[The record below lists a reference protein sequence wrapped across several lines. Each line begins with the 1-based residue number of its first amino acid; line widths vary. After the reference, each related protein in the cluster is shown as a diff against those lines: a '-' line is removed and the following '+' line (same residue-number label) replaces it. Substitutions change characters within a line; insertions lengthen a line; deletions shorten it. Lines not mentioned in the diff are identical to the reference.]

1 MNEIEK
7 DFTLKT
13 LVTFK
18 IIPFDDELWRTVFPQ
33 LKEQFGIE
41 QINIVESRLYL
52 SAFKHYY
59 DVYVDKALIDKYGME
74 AVNEMVREKIKEKID
89 KEMERELGFLNTKN
103 MDEKDKRKTLCE
115 SYDDFLE
122 RKSLAKDDWEMKCP
136 YKVGDTHYCIQSNG
150 YVFSDRWN
158 GIEADNSYFSQGNIF
173 PTEEAA
179 ELEVKR
185 RNLLTRFRAFRNECN
200 GDWEADWT
208 NGFEDKFFISF
219 NIFSDNIDIRSAR
232 VVNGFYIFG
241 YFKNKKDCERAI
253 ELFGDEIIEL
263 YVNNEV

>member
-89 KEMERELGFLNTKN
+89 KEMERELGFL
-103 MDEKDKRKTLCE
+103 KDME
-115 SYDDFLE
+115 E
-122 RKSLAKDDWEMKCP
+122 
-136 YKVGDTHYCIQSNG
+136 QQ
-150 YVFSDRWN
+150 WN
-158 GIEADNSYFSQGNIF
+158 
-173 PTEEAA
+173 
-179 ELEVKR
+179 
-185 RNLLTRFRAFRNECN
+185 
-200 GDWEADWT
+200 
-208 NGFEDKFFISF
+208 
-219 NIFSDNIDIRSAR
+219 
-232 VVNGFYIFG
+232 
-241 YFKNKKDCERAI
+241 
-253 ELFGDEIIEL
+253 
-263 YVNNEV
+263 